1 MAFNLPFIYTDCCCF
16 LICWKHTV
24 LPVVFSEN
32 RAKLFPTNQ
41 HVIIR
46 TTPEQPKQDLP
57 SHFFNYHC
65 KCSHPALNKSI
76 RLHISCFT
84 HQKPWEWPVRP
95 HLEYCVRFWAPHYKD
110 VEVLE
115 HVQRRATRLVKG
127 LENKSYEER
136 LRELGLFNLE
146 KRRLRGETISLSTTT
161 WKEVAV
167 KWVLV
172 SSPR

>member
-1 MAFNLPFIYTDCCCF
+1 
-16 LICWKHTV
+16 
-24 LPVVFSEN
+24 
-32 RAKLFPTNQ
+32 
-41 HVIIR
+41 
-46 TTPEQPKQDLP
+46 
-57 SHFFNYHC
+57 
-65 KCSHPALNKSI
+65 
-76 RLHISCFT
+76 
-84 HQKPWEWPVRP
+84 VRP

-161 WKEVAV
+161 
-167 KWVLV
+167 
-172 SSPR
+172 